1 MLAAS
6 LLSSLKAIT
15 AHTAQSLP
23 DFSTLVWAWFYVWTS
38 PAQALWEP
46 WRIRF
51 EQTVPH
57 QTVSLRAS
65 STFRHQWNKV
75 Y

>member
-1 MLAAS
+1 MYTSVAMLAAS
-6 LLSSLKAIT
+6 LLSFLKAIT

-38 PAQALWEP
+38 PAQALWEL

-51 EQTVPH
+51 EQCP
-57 QTVSLRAS
+57 S
-65 STFRHQWNKV
+65 SDSGFKGKQ
-75 Y
+75 YL